1 MIQSG
6 TLESLMRERV
16 TSVIGLASSVTTL
29 VC

>member
-6 TLESLMRERV
+6 TLETSMRERV
-16 TSVIGLASSVTTL
+16 TSMIGLASSVTTL